1 MVCAYVL
8 MIADTERILQSLVG
22 YVLLYGLRL

>member
-8 MIADTERILQSLVG
+8 MTANTDRILQSLVG